1 MNKIMKYLKRIGWIL
16 LLIAMIPVYAF
27 VLITFLLLCPFM
39 ILVRF
44 IITWDD
50 FCDAVEWVMCEFSEN
65 FLETVF
71 GWIFKIK
78 PE

>member
-50 FCDAVEWVMCEFSEN
+50 FWDAVEWVMCEFSEK